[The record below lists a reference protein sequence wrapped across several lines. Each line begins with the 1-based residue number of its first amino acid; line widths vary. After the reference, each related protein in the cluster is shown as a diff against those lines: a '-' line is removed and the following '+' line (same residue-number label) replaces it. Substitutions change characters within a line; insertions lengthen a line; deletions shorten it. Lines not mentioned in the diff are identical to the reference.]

1 MGDEEEKGSR
11 SRRMLIVVTTTRSD
25 GGVRQRRN
33 AALAHVEKHRLF
45 SVVHFAHAS
54 GVYDAYFFDEIR
66 QIERCHGRSPPPGAS
81 LASCVCVVVVE
92 GNDPAAVGSQEIA
105 VPYRYTRYSST
116 CSRRKLGHGDVEE
129 DEAEPSS
136 PVGRHHIR
144 ARDWVSGRRETPPQP
159 RRETA
164 AVLLS
169 SSSSPI
175 HLPRRDDAA
184 AAIPNPHVCSVRAC
198 YATRAAASNSL
209 PITGSI
215 GLGDWEQ
222 DYRLV

>member
-1 MGDEEEKGSR
+1 MGDEEEEGSG

-33 AALAHVEKHRLF
+33 AALTHVEKHRLF
-45 SVVHFAHAS
+45 GVVHFAHTG

-66 QIERCHGRSPPPGAS
+66 QIERCHGRSVKSKEIKLLLPPFHD
-81 LASCVCVVVVE
+81 

-136 PVGRHHIR
+136 
-144 ARDWVSGRRETPPQP
+144 
-159 RRETA
+159 
-164 AVLLS
+164 
-169 SSSSPI
+169 
-175 HLPRRDDAA
+175 
-184 AAIPNPHVCSVRAC
+184 
-198 YATRAAASNSL
+198 
-209 PITGSI
+209 
-215 GLGDWEQ
+215 